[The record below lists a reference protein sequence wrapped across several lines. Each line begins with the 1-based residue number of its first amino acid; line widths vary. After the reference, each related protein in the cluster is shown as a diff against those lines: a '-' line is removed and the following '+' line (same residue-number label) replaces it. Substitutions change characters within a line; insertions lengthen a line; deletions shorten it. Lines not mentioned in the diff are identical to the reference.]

1 MADRFNDGGI
11 NNAITGSGLTSVNAV
26 EPELQESN
34 GSPSNFPDATF
45 PFSPNAFNT
54 GGRFIPADNGTLGT
68 KTADG
73 ATEIDKL
80 QWRVDYGS
88 GMQRLFRI
96 DNIGETGIELGE
108 EVTVKT
114 GSLECPTVGLANV
127 IRVGLSSVTID
138 VEVIDNGGTV
148 QQTFNGVSYSYSTST
163 DSFTLDNAPLEFQ
176 NNTGSD
182 FTIDQIK
189 VYTDNDEFFTVG
201 RNDQVVDGAQVDID
215 QLENTI
221 TNLSN

>member
-11 NNAITGSGLTSVNAV
+11 NNAITQSGLTGASAV
-26 EPELQESN
+26 EIEMQESN
-34 GSPSNFPDATF
+34 GSPSNFPSATF
-45 PFSPNAFNT
+45 SQSPNAFNT
-54 GGRFIPADNGTLGT
+54 SGKITPADNATLGT

-73 ATEIDKL
+73 STEFDKL
-80 QWRVDYGS
+80 QWRVDFGS
-88 GMQRLFRI
+88 GLQRLFRI
-96 DNIGETGIELGE
+96 DNIGEGGIELGE
-108 EVTVKT
+108 EVTVE
-114 GSLECPTVGLANV
+114 GGALECPTVGLANV
-127 IRVGLSSVTID
+127 IRDGLSSVTID

-148 QQTFNGVSYSYSTST
+148 QQTFNGVSYSYSTSS

-221 TNLSN
+221 TNLSS